1 MRAPDAFGAPP
12 LHEVLRCDPRIEEK
26 RSFLE
31 TLTRDALYGTA
42 HPPRIVGKRD
52 EHGRELVPVHGELN
66 ADALVH
72 ILTAVEKRAA
82 AIARVARTQMVGRT
96 RGDQVV
102 VFDADSSLK
111 GQLLDVEIIGA
122 QSLTLFGRLAPA
134 EAIA

>member
-1 MRAPDAFGAPP
+1 MLVEGESKLVSRREPAST
-12 LHEVLRCDPRIEEK
+12 IE
-26 RSFLE
+26 L
-31 TLTRDALYGTA
+31 GW
-42 HPPRIVGKRD
+42 
-52 EHGRELVPVHGELN
+52 
-66 ADALVH
+66 
-72 ILTAVEKRAA
+72 EKRAA
-82 AIARVARTQMVGRT
+82 AIVPVARTQMVGRT